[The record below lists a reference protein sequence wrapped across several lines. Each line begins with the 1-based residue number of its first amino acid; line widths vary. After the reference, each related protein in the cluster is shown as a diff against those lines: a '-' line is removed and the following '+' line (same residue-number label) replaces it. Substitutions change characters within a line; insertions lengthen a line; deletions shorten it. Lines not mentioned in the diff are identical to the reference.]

1 MGVVRFLGKLFF
13 LCAGVL
19 VVCAGIFAFRV
30 HQRYGEPGLHE
41 QDVVVLIPRGSG
53 LAGIAERLHG
63 AGLLPGRLDTEI
75 FLLSARIDGRSA
87 SLKAGE
93 YAIPAGASMAA
104 VLDQL
109 AAGTG
114 MVRYPLTIPEG
125 LTTAEVLSRVRD
137 MAVLDGE
144 LTVSPGEGTLLPE
157 TWQIMRGDSRD
168 AVVRRMMGAMDDTL
182 EALWSQR
189 VEGLPLQDR
198 RQALILASV
207 VEKETAV
214 PGERPR
220 VAAVFINR
228 LRLGMPLQS
237 DPTVI
242 YGLSPDDGSL
252 DRALLRKDLEQDH
265 PWNTYTRP
273 GLPVG
278 PIANPGR
285 ESIAAVLAPAQTKDL
300 YFVADGTGG
309 HVFAETLDEHN
320 RNVARWRKISRGK
333 ERADAR

>member
-1 MGVVRFLGKLFF
+1 MCVVRFLGKLFF

-19 VVCAGIFAFRV
+19 AVCAGLFAFRV
-30 HQRYGEPGLHE
+30 YQRYLAPGEHDR
-41 QDVVVLIPRGSG
+41 DVVILIPRGSG
-53 LAGIAERLHG
+53 LAGIADRLHG
-63 AGLLPGRLDTEI
+63 AGLLSGRLDTEL
-75 FLLSARIDGRSA
+75 FLLSARLDGRSA

-93 YAIPAGASMAA
+93 YAIPAHASMAA
-104 VLDQL
+104 VIDQL

-125 LTTAEVLSRVRD
+125 LTTAEALQRVRD

-144 LTVSPGEGTLLPE
+144 LTLSPGEGDLLPE
-157 TWQIMRGDSRD
+157 TWQVMRGDSRD
-168 AVVRRMMGAMDDTL
+168 AVVRRMMTAMEDTL
-182 EALWSQR
+182 AALWEKR
-189 VEGLPLQDR
+189 VEGLPLKDP
-198 RQALILASV
+198 RQVLILASV

-214 PGERPR
+214 PSERPQ

-285 ESIAAVLAPAQTKDL
+285 ESLAAVLSPARTKDL

-309 HVFAETLDEHN
+309 HVFAETLAAHN